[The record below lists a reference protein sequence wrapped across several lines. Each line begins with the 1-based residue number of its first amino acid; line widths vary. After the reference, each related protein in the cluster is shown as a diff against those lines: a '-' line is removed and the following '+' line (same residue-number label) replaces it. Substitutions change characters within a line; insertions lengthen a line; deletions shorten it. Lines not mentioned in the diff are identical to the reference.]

1 MICKHCVSDEGC
13 NCEEEIQVECY
24 LEQER
29 LMMED
34 ELRSGE

>member
-29 LMMED
+29 IDKILSKD
-34 ELRSGE
+34 